1 VARVPSS
8 REASRKPPPQLL
20 ARGTLLSPALDRQLT
35 ALFAVLQETIMR
47 SKEDALARLR
57 SFEEQIRSGQATLC
71 ELASTESDCSSA
83 KQQGDLG
90 FFGANQMMRTRL
102 FYVYLLILNCRSFF

>member
-1 VARVPSS
+1 M
-8 REASRKPPPQLL
+8 
-20 ARGTLLSPALDRQLT
+20 ARGTPSSALDRNLM
-35 ALFAVLQETIMR
+35 ALFAVLQETITR

-90 FFGANQMMRTRL
+90 FFGANQMMRTRP
-102 FYVYLLILNCRSFF
+102 FYVC